1 MYLLLLQLLVI
12 LGLGESR
19 QQMQQGRDKRTQH
32 LSYAQGDQGLGA
44 LSAGADEDAQEKPD
58 LFVAIPHQ
66 IVPELAEAPRE
77 QREMLFRFM
86 YTSEKQKPERHLEVR
101 DPAREAFKPRTPA
114 DAEPD
119 GKENEKTPLQ
129 EEAQKFWHYFLFR
142 KSSASQE
149 VILPIKSNEVYQ
161 ETCRTVPFSQTII
174 HDDCE
179 KVVVQNNLC
188 FGKCRSLRP
197 SETTAHHHAFCS
209 HCSPTKFTTKELLL
223 NCTGPNPVVK
233 VVMIVEECQ
242 CKIKQGQD
250 REHLHSDTFTETHRQ
265 N

>member
-12 LGLGESR
+12 SGLGESR
-19 QQMQQGRDKRTQH
+19 QEMLQDRKKRSPH
-32 LSYAQGDQGLGA
+32 PSHASSDRGLVA
-44 LSAGADEDAQEKPD
+44 LSTDVSEEAQEKPD
-58 LFVAIPHQ
+58 LFVAIPHV
-66 IVPELAEAPRE
+66 IDPELTEAPRE

-86 YTSEKQKPERHLEVR
+86 YTSEKQKPERHLEIR

-114 DAEPD
+114 NAEPD
-119 GKENEKTPLQ
+119 GREIEKSHLQ

-161 ETCRTVPFSQTII
+161 ETCRTVPFSQTIL

-179 KVVVQNNLC
+179 KVVIQNNLC
-188 FGKCRSLRP
+188 FGKCRSHRL
-197 SETTAHHHAFCS
+197 SEATAHHHAFCS

-223 NCTGPNPVVK
+223 NCPGLNPVIK

-242 CKIKQGQD
+242 CKVKQDQD
-250 REHLHSDTFTETHRQ
+250 EDHLHFDSHA
-265 N
+265 